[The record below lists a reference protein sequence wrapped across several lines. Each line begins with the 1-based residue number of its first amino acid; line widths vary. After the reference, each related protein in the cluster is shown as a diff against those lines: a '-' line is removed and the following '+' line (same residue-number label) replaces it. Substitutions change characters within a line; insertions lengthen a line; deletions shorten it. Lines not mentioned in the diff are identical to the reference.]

1 MDLGRKQ
8 WSINT
13 LGTKPFLDKIT
24 PSPSEIVVNIACY
37 YYYYYHQI
45 SQNILKYH
53 VMTINDNII
62 NSMQQSGKKMFM
74 MSSAPASC
82 LALSGTSSSAVA

>member
-1 MDLGRKQ
+1 MDVGRKQ
-8 WSINT
+8 LSINT
-13 LGTKPFLDKIT
+13 LGTISFLDKIT

-37 YYYYYHQI
+37 YYYYYRI

-62 NSMQQSGKKMFM
+62 NSTRQSGKKMLM
-74 MSSAPASC
+74 MSPAPLHSPC
-82 LALSGTSSSAVA
+82 YIGVTVAI

>member
-1 MDLGRKQ
+1 MDPGRKQ
-8 WSINT
+8 RSINT

-24 PSPSEIVVNIACY
+24 PSPSEIVVNIAC
-37 YYYYYHQI
+37 YYYYHQI